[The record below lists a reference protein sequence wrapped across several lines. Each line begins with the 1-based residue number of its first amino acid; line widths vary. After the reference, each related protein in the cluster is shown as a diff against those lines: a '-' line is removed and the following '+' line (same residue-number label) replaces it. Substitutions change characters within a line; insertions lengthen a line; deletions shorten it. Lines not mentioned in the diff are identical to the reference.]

1 MTNSQPRGNFIQKQ
15 KIKQQP
21 LPNATN
27 QSANTAGTAVR
38 GSSQQLPSNIESIQ
52 QLGTNVNNSVAVMM
66 NARI

>member
-27 QSANTAGTAVR
+27 QSVNTGTAVR